1 MPNWCVNTLT
11 LRHQDS
17 AMISRA
23 ARAFES
29 GTLLHEFI
37 PVPDKLIETV
47 AGSYGHEY
55 DRELQEC
62 RQQLNLKY
70 FGYKD
75 WYDFCVAKWGT
86 KWDVGGK
93 DGHISS
99 HADNL
104 LECSFSS
111 AWAPPVAAYVALQQ
125 MGFEITAFY
134 WEPGM
139 AFAGMFDDEGDHR
152 YQIEGAEDAANLP
165 HGIDDVMNI
174 SASLEMWGEA

>member
-1 MPNWCVNTLT
+1 MPNWCVNILT
-11 LRHQDS
+11 LRHKDS
-17 AMISRA
+17 AMIERA

-62 RQQLNLKY
+62 RQQLNLKH

-86 KWDVGGK
+86 KWDVGGS
-93 DGHISS
+93 DGQTVS
-99 HADNL
+99 HTDNL

-111 AWAPPVAAYVALQQ
+111 AWEPPVTAYATMQQ

-134 WEPGM
+134 WEPGLS
-139 AFAGMFDDEGDHR
+139 FAGLFNDEGDHR